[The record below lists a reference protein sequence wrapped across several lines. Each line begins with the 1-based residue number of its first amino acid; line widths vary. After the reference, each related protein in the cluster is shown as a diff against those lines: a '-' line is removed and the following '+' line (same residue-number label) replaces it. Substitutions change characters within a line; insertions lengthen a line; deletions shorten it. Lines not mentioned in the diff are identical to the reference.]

1 MIRRENPGTLT
12 PLEVDANNRFKYIFL
27 TFNASITGFPFMRKA
42 VVVDGNFLQGK
53 YKGRILIA
61 TSHDDNFQI
70 FPIEFVVVDTENDES
85 WTWFFCQLN
94 RVNPMIK
101 DWR

>member
-12 PLEVDANNRFKYIFL
+12 PLEVDANNRFKYIFF
-27 TFNASITGFPFMRKA
+27 TFSASITGFTFMRKA

-61 TSHDDNFQI
+61 TSHDDSFQI
-70 FPIEFVVVDTENDES
+70 FPIEFFVVDTENDES
-85 WTWFFCQLN
+85 WTWFFCQFN
-94 RVNPMIK
+94 RVNPMMK